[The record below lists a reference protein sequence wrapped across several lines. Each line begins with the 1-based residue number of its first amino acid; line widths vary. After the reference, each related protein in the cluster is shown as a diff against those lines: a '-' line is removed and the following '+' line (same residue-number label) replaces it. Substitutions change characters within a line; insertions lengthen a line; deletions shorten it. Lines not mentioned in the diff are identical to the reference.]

1 MVDPLTAGTA
11 VVTGLKLVK
20 QSVDFIKSN
29 ISTAQDIGELL
40 GHIDKAMAGEQQAIK
55 ARDKAN
61 VDVFAI
67 ENVAQE
73 VIDAKIA
80 KEQLYELSQLIDH
93 RFGHG
98 TWRFILAERKKR
110 IDAKKQ
116 ALKEARAKQLKKQ
129 QEIMEYVKYG
139 LITIVTLAFIGVAV
153 GITLKFFVSIT
164 EKVYAHNVE
173 YDDGSCLV
181 YNPKWWLMCVNEGRE
196 LTDTELYLEYKRQ
209 LNNWIIE
216 KD

>member
-20 QSVDFIKSN
+20 QSVDFIKQN

-139 LITIVTLAFIGVAV
+139 LITVVTLAFIGVAV

-164 EKVYAHNVE
+164 DNVYAHNVE
-173 YDDGSCLV
+173 YDDGTCLV
-181 YNPKWWLMCVNEGRE
+181 YTPKWWLMCLNEGRE
-196 LTDTELYLEYKRQ
+196 ITDTELYLEYKRQ

>member
-1 MVDPLTAGTA
+1 MVDPLTAGTV

-20 QSVDFIKSN
+20 QSVDFIKQN
-29 ISTAQDIGELL
+29 ISTAQDIGELV
-40 GHIDKAMAGEQQAIK
+40 GQIDKAMAGEQQAIK

-61 VDVFAI
+61 VDLFAV

-139 LITIVTLAFIGVAV
+139 LIAIVSLAFIGVAV
-153 GITLKFFVSIT
+153 GVTLKFFVSVNN
-164 EKVYAHNVE
+164 KVYAHEME

-181 YNPKWWLMCVNEGRE
+181 YNPKWWLMCVNEGRK
-196 LTDTELYLEYKRQ
+196 LTDTQLYLEYKEQ
-209 LNNWIIE
+209 LNDWIIE

>member
-20 QSVDFIKSN
+20 QSVDFIKQN

-164 EKVYAHNVE
+164 DNVYAHNVE

-181 YNPKWWLMCVNEGRE
+181 YTPKWWLMCLNEGRE
-196 LTDTELYLEYKRQ
+196 ITDTELYLEYKKQ
-209 LNNWIIE
+209 LKDWIIE

>member
-20 QSVDFIKSN
+20 QSVDFIKQN

-139 LITIVTLAFIGVAV
+139 LITVVTLAFIGVAV
-153 GITLKFFVSIT
+153 GITIKFFVSIT
-164 EKVYAHNVE
+164 DKVYAHNVE
-173 YDDGSCLV
+173 YDDGTCLV
-181 YNPKWWLMCVNEGRE
+181 YTPKWWLMCLNEGRE
-196 LTDTELYLEYKRQ
+196 ITDTELYLEYKKQ
-209 LNNWIIE
+209 LKDWIIE

>member
-1 MVDPLTAGTA
+1 MVEPVTA
-11 VVTGLKLVK
+11 VLTGIALVK
-20 QSVDFIKSN
+20 KSVDFVKQN

-61 VDVFAI
+61 VDVFAV

-139 LITIVTLAFIGVAV
+139 LIAIVSLAFVGVAV
-153 GITLKFFVSIT
+153 GVTLKFFVSIT
-164 EKVYAHNVE
+164 DNVYAHNLE
-173 YDDGSCLV
+173 YDDGTCLV

-196 LTDTELYLEYKRQ
+196 LTDTQLYLEYKEQ
-209 LNNWIIE
+209 LNDWIIE

>member
-20 QSVDFIKSN
+20 QSVDFIKQN

-139 LITIVTLAFIGVAV
+139 LITVVTLAFIGVAV
-153 GITLKFFVSIT
+153 GITIKFFVSIT
-164 EKVYAHNVE
+164 DKVYAHNVE
-173 YDDGSCLV
+173 YDDGTCLV
-181 YNPKWWLMCVNEGRE
+181 YTPKWWLMCLNEGRE
-196 LTDTELYLEYKRQ
+196 ITDTELYLEYKRQ

>member
-20 QSVDFIKSN
+20 QSVDFIKQN
-29 ISTAQDIGELL
+29 ISTAQDIGELV
-40 GHIDKAMAGEQQAIK
+40 GQIDKAMAGEQQAIK

-61 VDVFAI
+61 VDVFAV

-139 LITIVTLAFIGVAV
+139 LIAIVSLAFVGVAV
-153 GITLKFFVSIT
+153 GVTLKFFVSIT
-164 EKVYAHNVE
+164 DNVYAHNLE
-173 YDDGSCLV
+173 YDDGTCLV

-196 LTDTELYLEYKRQ
+196 LTDTQLYLEYKEQ
-209 LNNWIIE
+209 LNDWIIE

>member
-20 QSVDFIKSN
+20 QSVDFIKQN

-139 LITIVTLAFIGVAV
+139 LITVVTLAFIGVAV

-164 EKVYAHNVE
+164 DNVYAHNVE

-181 YNPKWWLMCVNEGRE
+181 YTPKWWLMCLNEGRE
-196 LTDTELYLEYKRQ
+196 ITDTELYLEYKKQ
-209 LNNWIIE
+209 LKDWIIE

>member
-20 QSVDFIKSN
+20 QSVDFIKQN

-139 LITIVTLAFIGVAV
+139 LITVVTLAFIGVAV

-164 EKVYAHNVE
+164 DNVYAHNVE
-173 YDDGSCLV
+173 YDDGTCLV
-181 YNPKWWLMCVNEGRE
+181 YTPKWWLMCLNEGRE
-196 LTDTELYLEYKRQ
+196 ITDTELYLEYKKQ
-209 LNNWIIE
+209 LKDWIIE

>member
-20 QSVDFIKSN
+20 QSVDFIKQN

-93 RFGHG
+93 RFGPG

-164 EKVYAHNVE
+164 DNVYAHNVE
-173 YDDGSCLV
+173 YDDGTCLV
-181 YNPKWWLMCVNEGRE
+181 YTPKWWLMCLNEGRE
-196 LTDTELYLEYKRQ
+196 ITDTELYLEYKKQ
-209 LNNWIIE
+209 LKDWIIE

>member
-20 QSVDFIKSN
+20 QSVDFIKQN

-139 LITIVTLAFIGVAV
+139 LITVVTLAFIGVAV

-164 EKVYAHNVE
+164 DNVYAHNVE
-173 YDDGSCLV
+173 YDDGTCLV
-181 YNPKWWLMCVNEGRE
+181 YTPKWWLMCLNEGRE
-196 LTDTELYLEYKRQ
+196 ITDTELYLEYKKQ
-209 LNNWIIE
+209 LNEWIIE

>member
-20 QSVDFIKSN
+20 QSVDFIKQN

-139 LITIVTLAFIGVAV
+139 LITVVTLAFIGVAV
-153 GITLKFFVSIT
+153 GITIKFFVSIT
-164 EKVYAHNVE
+164 DNVYAHNVE
-173 YDDGSCLV
+173 YDDGTCLV
-181 YNPKWWLMCVNEGRE
+181 YTPKWWLMCLNEGRE
-196 LTDTELYLEYKRQ
+196 ITDTELYLEYKRQ

>member
-20 QSVDFIKSN
+20 QSVDFIKQN

-139 LITIVTLAFIGVAV
+139 LITVVTLAFIGVAV
-153 GITLKFFVSIT
+153 GITIKFFVSIT
-164 EKVYAHNVE
+164 DKVYAHNVE

-181 YNPKWWLMCVNEGRE
+181 YTPKWWLMCLNEGRE
-196 LTDTELYLEYKRQ
+196 ITDTELYLEYKKQ
-209 LNNWIIE
+209 LKDWIIE

>member
-20 QSVDFIKSN
+20 QSVDFIKQN

-139 LITIVTLAFIGVAV
+139 LITVVTLAFIGVAV

-164 EKVYAHNVE
+164 ENVYAHNVE

-181 YNPKWWLMCVNEGRE
+181 YTPKWWLMCLNEGRE
-196 LTDTELYLEYKRQ
+196 ITDTELYLEYKKQ
-209 LNNWIIE
+209 LKDWIIE

>member
-1 MVDPLTAGTA
+1 MVDPLTAGT
-11 VVTGLKLVK
+11 VVVSGLKLVK
-20 QSVDFIKSN
+20 QSVDFIKQN

-164 EKVYAHNVE
+164 DNVYAHNLE
-173 YDDGSCLV
+173 YDDGTCLV
-181 YNPKWWLMCVNEGRE
+181 YTPKWWFMCLNEGRE
-196 LTDTELYLEYKRQ
+196 ITDTELYLEYKKQ
-209 LNNWIIE
+209 LNDWIIE

>member
-20 QSVDFIKSN
+20 QSVDFIKQN

-139 LITIVTLAFIGVAV
+139 LITVVTLAFIGVAV

-164 EKVYAHNVE
+164 DNVYAHNVE

-181 YNPKWWLMCVNEGRE
+181 YTPKWWLMCLNEGRE
-196 LTDTELYLEYKRQ
+196 ITDTELYLEYKRQ